1 KTRLLEEFASRARV
15 QGARVLSARA
25 SEAELDVPFALW
37 DAALDPRLRELG
49 GRGVERLG
57 VDGLAALAG
66 PLPALGSRFGR
77 AAAHQVHRALRELL
91 SALAGPRPLV
101 VCLDDVHWADPASA
115 DALVALA
122 HRAPAGRV
130 MLALAAREGRLA

>member
-1 KTRLLEEFASRARV
+1 MTAVLVGRETELEKLERHFGTDASVLCLVEGEPGIGKTRLLEEFASRARV

-77 AAAHQVHRALRELL
+77 AAAHQVHRALLE
-91 SALAGPRPLV
+91 
-101 VCLDDVHWADPASA
+101 
-115 DALVALA
+115 
-122 HRAPAGRV
+122 
-130 MLALAAREGRLA
+130 